1 LIFKEVERH
10 GGYGVAKKR
19 KKEIEQKTNRRVF
32 VFKDLSND
40 PFTSFRTDQYIVAI
54 EEHKDD

>member
-1 LIFKEVERH
+1 MIFKEVERH

-19 KKEIEQKTNRRVF
+19 KKEIEEKTNCKVF
-32 VFKDLSND
+32 VFKDLSNN

-54 EEHKDD
+54 EERNDD